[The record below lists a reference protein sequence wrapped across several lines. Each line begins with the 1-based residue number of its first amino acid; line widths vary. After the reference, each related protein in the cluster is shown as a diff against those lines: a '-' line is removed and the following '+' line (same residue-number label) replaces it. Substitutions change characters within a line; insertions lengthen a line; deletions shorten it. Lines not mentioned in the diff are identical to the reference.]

1 MNISRP
7 CNRHTGGNL
16 CSDIHLEKTK
26 QQNDNYK
33 TRYSFMKYEQTFFYF
48 QSPGRGRSAML
59 RFSPL
64 QSAQFQ
70 DS

>member
-1 MNISRP
+1 
-7 CNRHTGGNL
+7 
-16 CSDIHLEKTK
+16 
-26 QQNDNYK
+26 
-33 TRYSFMKYEQTFFYF
+33 MKVQFHKNANFI
-48 QSPGRGRSAML
+48 QSADRGRCAML